1 MVKLLLTYY
10 LWLEKPWFPR
20 PFCNTELSGCGT
32 RNTWCWPDVHWFSWR
47 QRDHLNRRRTISGI
61 QESNVFLK
69 NKEIERWVFSTFF
82 VWAAAFA
89 FTSLESYVSTVYF
102 PGGFPESFAA
112 LSSYKTR
119 SPSKATTTTHT
130 TFFHGEKGLHSPL
143 NWHTFYKWIHRKEPL
158 LICTLSKAPEK
169 SLA

>member
-1 MVKLLLTYY
+1 MISAAILQHRAERLWDEEHLVLTRCP
-10 LWLEKPWFPR
+10 L
-20 PFCNTELSGCGT
+20 
-32 RNTWCWPDVHWFSWR
+32 
-47 QRDHLNRRRTISGI
+47 
-61 QESNVFLK
+61 VFLTTEGSSESEK
-69 NKEIERWVFSTFF
+69 NHIWNTRKQCVFEKQRNRKVGFFYFF
-82 VWAAAFA
+82 VCAAAFA